1 MHFVDAKTI
10 LSAKNGMNVYRG
22 CTHGCIYCDSR
33 SKCYNF
39 THEFEDIEIK
49 QNAPELLDLAL
60 RKKRDKCMIG
70 TGSMTD
76 PYIHIEEQLGHTRKC
91 LEVINKRGFGVCV
104 LTKSTRVLRDLDLL
118 KEINKKAKCVVQ
130 VSLSTF
136 DDDLCKKIEPHVST
150 TSERIEM
157 LKILRDNGIPTVVWL
172 MPFLPFINDTK
183 ENVQGLLEACGEA
196 KVKGILSF
204 GFGLTLRDGNRE
216 YFYKKLDEHFDGIR
230 ANYELKYGN
239 SYMINSDNNDEL
251 YAIYKEFC
259 IQNEIMYKTKE
270 IFSYLREFP
279 KEDKF
284 EQLSLF

>member
-10 LSAKNGMNVYRG
+10 LSAKNGINVYRG

-39 THEFEDIEIK
+39 THAFEDIEIK
-49 QNAPELLDLAL
+49 QNAPQLLDIAL

-76 PYIHIEEQLGHTRKC
+76 PYIHLEEQLGHTRKC
-91 LEVINKRGFGVCV
+91 LEVINKRGFGVCI

-118 KEINKKAKCVVQ
+118 KEINAKAKCVVQ
-130 VSLSTF
+130 VSLSTY
-136 DDDLCKKIEPHVST
+136 DDELCKIIEPHVAT

-157 LKILRDNGIPTVVWL
+157 LNILRDNGIPTVVWL

-183 ENVQGLLEACGEA
+183 ENVEGLLKACGEA
-196 KVKGILSF
+196 KVKGILCF
-204 GFGLTLRDGNRE
+204 GFGMTLRDGSRE
-216 YFYKKLDEHFDGIR
+216 YFYQKLDEHFAGIKEK
-230 ANYELKYGN
+230 YEYKFGN
-239 SYMINSDNNDEL
+239 SYIINSDNNDVL
-251 YAIYKEFC
+251 YKIFKEYC
-259 IQNEIMYKTKE
+259 VEREIMYKSKD
-270 IFSYLREFP
+270 IFSYLQEFP
-279 KEDKF
+279 KEVGY